1 MGRCGARSVAREAG
15 GWTSWWSRCCATD
28 RWDEWPDGPM
38 GGGVV
43 DRDRGHVSVVLG
55 SQWVDARG
63 QDLVAAGQLVRRD
76 AFGE

>member
-1 MGRCGARSVAREAG
+1 MERAAPRVQIG
-15 GWTSWWSRCCATD
+15 G
-28 RWDEWPDGPM
+28 EPL
-38 GGGVV
+38 GGLGVV
-43 DRDRGHVSVVLG
+43 RPVDGKDGLVGGAAVGHGRGHEGVTLG